1 MNFSLKETTARVANY
16 NARQEAHGDE
26 LVSAADFKLEVDLA
40 NCELAMF
47 HPTLRSLL
55 YEREEG
61 RLELE
66 DGELT
71 RLRFPALGYP
81 LDWSGK
87 VVGATVT
94 FHNGVSE
101 RSHVV
106 LKDVTISKFK
116 FTPSEGGSVK
126 VTFSVQ
132 FRPDERQAG
141 KLSTMTGAI
150 PVSIVPP
157 EEQAPPA

>member
-1 MNFSLKETTARVANY
+1 MQFSLKETTARVANY

-26 LVSAADFKLEVDLA
+26 LVPAADIKLEVNLS
-40 NCELAMF
+40 NKELAMF
-47 HPTLRSLL
+47 HPALRSLL
-55 YEREEG
+55 YERDEARLDLEE
-61 RLELE
+61 E
-66 DGELT
+66 DLS
-71 RLRFPALGYP
+71 RLRFPALDYP
-81 LDWSGK
+81 LSWEGK

-106 LKDVTISKFK
+106 IKDATVGKFK
-116 FTPSEGGSVK
+116 IAPREGGSVR

-141 KLSTMTGAI
+141 KLSTMTGQI
-150 PVSIVPP
+150 PVSVVPP